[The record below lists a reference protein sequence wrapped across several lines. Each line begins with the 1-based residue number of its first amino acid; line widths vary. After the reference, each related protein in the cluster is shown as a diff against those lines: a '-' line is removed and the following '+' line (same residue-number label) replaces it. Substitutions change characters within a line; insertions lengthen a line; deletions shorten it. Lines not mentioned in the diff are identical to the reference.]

1 MVDFYLIC
9 LTNCDNVNQY
19 QNCALIL
26 WPTKLKSREN
36 TVLILKVSKSQK
48 HFFLKLYCSKNER
61 KYNTKLCLMKL
72 EYNFVKYF
80 LRFFWAMEFQEVLRF
95 TDL

>member
-26 WPTKLKSREN
+26 WPTKLKSRKN
-36 TVLILKVSKSQK
+36 VVLILVILPYEDRVEFCQIFYS
-48 HFFLKLYCSKNER
+48 FLGN
-61 KYNTKLCLMKL
+61 
-72 EYNFVKYF
+72 
-80 LRFFWAMEFQEVLRF
+80 AMEFQEKMLLRF
-95 TDL
+95 TDF